1 MRAQNLASRMRGVIP
16 LKLPLLLTLGRLFIS
31 PLFLI
36 FYLYYRQ
43 LDISLYALPFLLIG
57 LLSLIEL
64 SDFFDG
70 YLARKLN
77 LVTDLGKVLDPMADS
92 ITRLTVLLTFT
103 QGLVQLPLLLVF
115 VFIYRDAM
123 ISTLRTVCAFRG
135 VTLAARMS
143 GKVKA
148 VVQAVAIF
156 LILLLMIGYAWSY
169 FSLTQL
175 QHISTLII
183 SLAALYTL
191 YSGGEYIYANR
202 GYIRQAWSRSQRPPT
217 L

>member
-1 MRAQNLASRMRGVIP
+1 M
-16 LKLPLLLTLGRLFIS
+16 KLPLLLTLGRLFIS

-169 FSLTQL
+169 FSLAQL
-175 QHISTLII
+175 QSISALII
-183 SLAALYTL
+183 SAAALYTL

-202 GYIRQAWSRSQRPPT
+202 SYIRQAWSRSKHPPT
-217 L
+217 M